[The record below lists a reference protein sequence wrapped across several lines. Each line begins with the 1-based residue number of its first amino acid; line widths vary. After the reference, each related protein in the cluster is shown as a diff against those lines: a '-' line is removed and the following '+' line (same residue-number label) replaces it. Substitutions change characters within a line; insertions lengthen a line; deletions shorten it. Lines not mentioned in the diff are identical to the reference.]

1 MRLVIEVTD
10 EERSALLAFQRS
22 FTPEATYSAVFRA
35 LFRMALDGTT
45 PRDALQKA
53 LDSPR
58 PSLHVTLTK
67 DPGTDTTAV
76 DYSIGPIERARQEAK
91 ALAAARQ
98 AEAIERIKAKQK
110 GKRK

>member
-58 PSLHVTLTK
+58 PSLHVTLTN
-67 DPGTDTTAV
+67 DAAV
-76 DYSIGPIERARQEAK
+76 QSIDYSIGPIERARQEAK
-91 ALAAARQ
+91 ALAAVRQ

>member
-1 MRLVIEVTD
+1 MRLVIEVTN
-10 EERSALLAFQRS
+10 EERTALLAFQRS

-45 PRDALQKA
+45 PRPALQKA

-58 PSLHVTLTK
+58 PSLHVTLAK
-67 DPGTDTTAV
+67 DPGVAV
-76 DYSIGPIERARQEAK
+76 PAIDYTVGPIERARRAAK
-91 ALAAARQ
+91 ALQAARQ
-98 AEAIERIKAKQK
+98 AEAMERLKKK